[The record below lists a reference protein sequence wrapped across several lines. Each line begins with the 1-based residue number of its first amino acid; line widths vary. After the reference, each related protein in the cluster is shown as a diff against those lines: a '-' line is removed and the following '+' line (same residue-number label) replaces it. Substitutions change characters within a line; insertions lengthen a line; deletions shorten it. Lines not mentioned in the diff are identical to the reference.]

1 MLLGDRSTVSMNLT
15 PDKTTYGSYV
25 RVYDDEKLLK
35 LRLLVSIH
43 IDGDPNSDA
52 TFNDTFNTP

>member
-1 MLLGDRSTVSMNLT
+1 MTDPVSMNLT